1 MRPTRVPLLVVLVVV
16 AGIAS
21 YVFSRHFYADVASPP
36 RYAPLT
42 LLLLALAEFYLAA
55 STRARLAGR
64 AGTKPIN
71 PLVVARLAAL
81 AKATSPVASIAMGAY
96 AGLLGYVAGLEGPQ
110 ASRDVTTSAAG
121 VATGAA
127 LLAAGLML
135 ERVCR
140 VKPPRDSDPSYP
152 DG

>member
-1 MRPTRVPLLVVLVVV
+1 MLVVLVVV
-16 AGIAS
+16 AGVAS
-21 YVFSRHFYADVASPP
+21 YVFARHYYADVTSPP

-64 AGTKPIN
+64 TGTKPIN

-81 AKATSPVASIAMGAY
+81 AKATSPVASIATGAY
-96 AGLLGYVAGLEGPQ
+96 AGLLGYVAGVEGPQ

-140 VKPPRDSDPSYP
+140 VKPPRDSDLTYP
-152 DG
+152 EE